1 MEESEIKKYLG
12 QVLYFLSFR
21 SRSEKELAS
30 YLAEKELG
38 NKDVAVVIERVREL
52 GLIDDVDFCRQV
64 IESKIKR
71 AYGPKKIYFD
81 LLNKGI
87 EAHVA
92 KEMLAAIEPETWGNA
107 IKNFLHKKRISPAVL
122 DDSKEKARLSASLYS
137 RGYDGQTVKNA
148 IDALRLKE

>member
-21 SRSEKELAS
+21 SRSEKELVS
-30 YLAEKELG
+30 YLAEKEVSSE
-38 NKDVAVVIERVREL
+38 DVAVVIERVKEL
-52 GLIDDVDFCRQV
+52 GLIDDADFCRQV

-87 EAHVA
+87 HASIA
-92 KEMLAAIEPETWGNA
+92 KEMLSAIEPEKWDNA
-107 IKNFLHKKRISPAVL
+107 IKNFLLKKRITPAIL
-122 DDSKEKARLSASLYS
+122 DDSKEKARLSTSLYS